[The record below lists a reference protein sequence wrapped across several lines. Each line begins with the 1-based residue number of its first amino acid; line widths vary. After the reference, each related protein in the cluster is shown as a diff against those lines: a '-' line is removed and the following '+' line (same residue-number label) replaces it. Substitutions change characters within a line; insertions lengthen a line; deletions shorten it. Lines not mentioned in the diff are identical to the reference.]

1 MEHRG
6 KIDIDMSFNEYE
18 IRTMLSDY
26 SNENMLNFD
35 IGVLSK
41 EIYKFTNGYPFLV
54 SRICQIID
62 ENILKNKD
70 KAWDEFH
77 IQKAMKILLGEN
89 NTLFDDLIKNNDR
102 SYEYTYNLLI
112 LNIAS
117 VFNIDNTEINLGVMF
132 GYLSKNDNNT
142 IVSNKIIRERI

>member
-1 MEHRG
+1 
-6 KIDIDMSFNEYE
+6 MSFNEYE

-35 IGVLSK
+35 IEVLSK

-62 ENILKNKD
+62 ENILKNRD

-77 IQKAMKILLGEN
+77 IQKAMKILLEEN
-89 NTLFDDLIKNNDR
+89 NTLFDDLIKNMENND
-102 SYEYTYNLLI
+102 
-112 LNIAS
+112 
-117 VFNIDNTEINLGVMF
+117 
-132 GYLSKNDNNT
+132 K
-142 IVSNKIIRERI
+142 

>member
-1 MEHRG
+1 
-6 KIDIDMSFNEYE
+6 
-18 IRTMLSDY
+18 
-26 SNENMLNFD
+26 MLNFD
-35 IGVLSK
+35 IEVLSK
-41 EIYKFTNGYPFLV
+41 EIYKFTSGYPFLV
-54 SRICQIID
+54 SRICEIID
-62 ENILKNKD
+62 ENILKNRD

-102 SYEYTYNLLI
+102 SYEYMYNLLI